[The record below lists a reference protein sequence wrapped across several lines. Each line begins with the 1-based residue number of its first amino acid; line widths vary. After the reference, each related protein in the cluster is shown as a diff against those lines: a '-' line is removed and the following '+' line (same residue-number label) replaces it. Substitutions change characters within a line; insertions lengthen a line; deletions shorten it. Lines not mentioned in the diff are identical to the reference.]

1 MNTKTLLY
9 ILKRIAM
16 AVLTV
21 WVVITVTFFVT
32 RAVPGGPFMGEKAIT
47 EAAQAA
53 LEAKYGLDKPVM
65 EQYFTYL
72 SDVLTRLDF
81 GPSLKMRGLMVIDV
95 IADGLKT
102 SVKLGVIAAFT
113 ALGIG
118 VVLGSVAALRRNTI
132 LDKCIMVITTAFVS
146 MPSFIMGTL
155 LLLCFAVILPI
166 FPANGST
173 TEGLVLPIVTLSLY
187 PMAYITRLTR
197 SSMLDVLGQDYIRT
211 ARAKGVAPVKII
223 FGHALK
229 NSLIPVITYFGP
241 SLKMRGR
248 MVIDVIADGLK
259 TSVKLGV
266 IAAFTA
272 LGIGV
277 VLGSVAA
284 LRRNTILDKC
294 IMVITTAFVSMPSFI
309 MGTLLLL
316 CFAVIFPIFPA
327 NGSTTEGLVLP
338 IITLSLYPM
347 AYITRLTRSSML
359 DVLGQDYI
367 RTARAK
373 GVAPVK
379 IIFGHALKNSLI
391 PVITYFGPML
401 AYIVTGS
408 LVVEQIFAV
417 PGIGRAFV
425 SSITNRDYPMIM
437 GTTIV
442 LACLIVIMNL
452 VSDIL
457 YKVVDPR
464 ITLE

>member
-1 MNTKTLLY
+1 MNTKTLMY
-9 ILKRIAM
+9 ILKRIAL

-32 RAVPGGPFMGEKAIT
+32 RAVPGGPFLAEKAISK
-47 EAAQAA
+47 EAQAA

-72 SDVLTRLDF
+72 KDVVTKLDF
-81 GPSLKMRGLMVIDV
+81 GPSLKLRGRMVIDV
-95 IADGLKT
+95 ISDGMKT
-102 SVKLGVIAAFT
+102 SVKLGLIAAFLALT
-113 ALGIG
+113 LGI
-118 VVLGSVAALRRNTI
+118 VLGSVAALRRNKI
-132 LDKCIMVITTAFVS
+132 IDKVIMVITTAFVS

-155 LLLCFAVILPI
+155 LLLLFAVHWPI
-166 FPANGST
+166 FPANGT
-173 TEGLVLPIVTLSLY
+173 TTDGLVLPIITLALY

-211 ARAKGVAPVKII
+211 ARAKGVAP
-223 FGHALK
+223 LK
-229 NSLIPVITYFGP
+229 V
-241 SLKMRGR
+241 
-248 MVIDVIADGLK
+248 
-259 TSVKLGV
+259 
-266 IAAFTA
+266 
-272 LGIGV
+272 
-277 VLGSVAA
+277 
-284 LRRNTILDKC
+284 
-294 IMVITTAFVSMPSFI
+294 
-309 MGTLLLL
+309 
-316 CFAVIFPIFPA
+316 
-327 NGSTTEGLVLP
+327 
-338 IITLSLYPM
+338 
-347 AYITRLTRSSML
+347 
-359 DVLGQDYI
+359 
-367 RTARAK
+367 
-373 GVAPVK
+373 
-379 IIFGHALKNSLI
+379 IFGHALKNSLI

-425 SSITNRDYPMIM
+425 SSITNRDYPLIM